1 MAKIGTRDPKLGNLI
16 KYEEGTH
23 IGYCRK
29 EVVVNEASAVDYEIG
44 MLLGTADGETF
55 VISDPA
61 AVDGSETIAAVVIE
75 NKAIP
80 AATDTGVAVLYRGP
94 ASVADGALVLG
105 DHTAAD
111 AAAALEALG
120 IKVQTAV

>member
-1 MAKIGTRDPKLGNLI
+1 MAQIGTRDPKLGNLI

-29 EVVVNEASAVDYEIG
+29 EVVVNEAAETEYTIG
-44 MLLGTADGETF
+44 TLLGFDGTDWK
-55 VISDPA
+55 ISDPA

-75 NKAIP
+75 NKSIP
-80 AATDTGVAVLYRGP
+80 AATNTDVAVLYRGP
-94 ASVADGALVLG
+94 ASVSADALVLG

-120 IKVQTAV
+120 IKIQTTV

>member
-1 MAKIGTRDPKLGNLI
+1 MAQIGTRDPKLGNLI
-16 KYEEGTH
+16 KYEEGTP

-29 EVVVNEASAVDYEIG
+29 EVVVNEAAAQEYTIG
-44 MLLGTADGETF
+44 TLLGFDGTDWK
-55 VISDPA
+55 ISDPA

-75 NKAIP
+75 NKSIA
-80 AATDTGVAVLYRGP
+80 AATNTNVAVLYRGP
-94 ASVADGALVLG
+94 ASVADDALVLG
-105 DHTAAD
+105 GHTAAD